1 MRLLFLSISSLL
13 LLACQR
19 GFVHPEPVP
28 LAVNDNG
35 ISDTMYVQWLGVS
48 SWIISRGSD
57 VVVVDP
63 FFSRPSFLAVIFS
76 LASQGLVG
84 NFGYD
89 SERINFVLP
98 ELPKNTK
105 FVLLG
110 HAHYDHLMDV
120 PYYVERKSGEN
131 VTYVGSKTARNILL
145 GFKADQLD
153 FLTAEE
159 GTQTKKGRV
168 RITTFP
174 SDHAPH
180 FLGHKFMSGEV
191 DNPLVT
197 PPTHAGEYVEG
208 QTLVYFIDFL
218 NDQNRILW
226 RVFVNSAA
234 SSPDGAKAL
243 ERHRD
248 FLQEHPTNVA
258 ILCVPGWDKVD
269 DYPNAIL
276 RLVDPDNV
284 VLSHY
289 DDFGSPYKNGENP
302 KNGMRF
308 VMFANYE
315 GFVKKLE
322 KLRQENNYRYM
333 VHEPK
338 TGQCLGFPSSNRNLS
353 CEQ

>member
-1 MRLLFLSISSLL
+1 MSSLL
-13 LLACQR
+13 LLGCQR
-19 GFVHPEPVP
+19 EFVHPEPVQ
-28 LAVNDNG
+28 LAASDNR
-35 ISDTMYVQWLGVS
+35 STDVMYVQWLGVS
-48 SWIISRGSD
+48 SWIVSHGSD

-63 FFSRPSFLAVIFS
+63 FFSRPSFLSVIFS
-76 LASQGLVG
+76 LALPGLSG
-84 NFGYD
+84 NFDYEI
-89 SERINFVLP
+89 ERINSVLP

-145 GFKADQLD
+145 GFKPERLD

-159 GTQTKKGRV
+159 GTQTKKAKV

-191 DNPLVT
+191 DSPLVT

-218 NDQNRILW
+218 NDQNGILW
-226 RVFVNSAA
+226 RVFVNGAA

-269 DYPNAIL
+269 DYPNTIL

-315 GFVKKLE
+315 GFVKNLE
-322 KLRQENNYRYM
+322 KLKRENNYRYM
-333 VHEPK
+333 IHEPK
-338 TGQCLGFPSSNRNLS
+338 TGQCLGFPSSNRNLT